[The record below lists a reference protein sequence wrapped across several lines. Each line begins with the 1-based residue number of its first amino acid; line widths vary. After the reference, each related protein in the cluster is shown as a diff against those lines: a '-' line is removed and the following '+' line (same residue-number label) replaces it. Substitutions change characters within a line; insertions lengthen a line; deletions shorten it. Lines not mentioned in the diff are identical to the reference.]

1 MDALDTFTTIA
12 NAAGAATAAVLN
24 LWVSHHAPSPW
35 RQVRISVATLAV
47 VISTAFA
54 ARLWIGDPSGWAS
67 MMGGVSL
74 LVWPVVWIWPAVLT
88 IRTMRDVERVA
99 ETFDP

>member
-24 LWVSHHAPSPW
+24 LWVSHHARRRGVRSASPSPP
-35 RQVRISVATLAV
+35 LAV

-54 ARLWIGDPSGWAS
+54 ARLWIGDPSG
-67 MMGGVSL
+67 GRL
-74 LVWPVVWIWPAVLT
+74 
-88 IRTMRDVERVA
+88 
-99 ETFDP
+99 

>member
-24 LWVSHHAPSPW
+24 LWASHHAPSPL

-54 ARLWIGDPSGWAS
+54 ARLWIGDPSG
-67 MMGGVSL
+67 
-74 LVWPVVWIWPAVLT
+74 
-88 IRTMRDVERVA
+88 
-99 ETFDP
+99 